1 MIARLRDGTAMI
13 LKAGSVGGTATG
25 VVQAARSRHGG
36 GVGALDGISLA
47 DLQQF
52 CIGRTRRSVASLA

>member
-13 LKAGSVGGTATG
+13 LKAGSVG
-25 VVQAARSRHGG
+25 ARSRHGG

-52 CIGRTRRSVASLA
+52 CISWTRRSVASLA